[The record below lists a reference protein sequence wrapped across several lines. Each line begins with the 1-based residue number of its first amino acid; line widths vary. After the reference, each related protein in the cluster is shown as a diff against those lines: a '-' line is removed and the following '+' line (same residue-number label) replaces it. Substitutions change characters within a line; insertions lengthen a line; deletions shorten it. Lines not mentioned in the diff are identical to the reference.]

1 MSRTLEYVV
10 IERIYMSAKQT
21 KICLICKQSE
31 QKLSQHDTCKN
42 NIESYHHLITRPLKG
57 QMEGPK
63 YILLVGNVLT
73 YFDMTKRIN
82 CTFSIYIYI
91 FINFHYINRTISKY
105 LNFLYNQ
112 VFLILFT
119 QRSYSYE
126 INLIHAFIVLYNII

>member
-1 MSRTLEYVV
+1 
-10 IERIYMSAKQT
+10 MSAKQT

-63 YILLVGNVLT
+63 YILLIGIVLT

-82 CTFSIYIYI
+82 CTFSIYIW
-91 FINFHYINRTISKY
+91 
-105 LNFLYNQ
+105 NQ

-126 INLIHAFIVLYNII
+126 INLIHAFIV